1 MIYLDH
7 AASTPVDKRVVHA
20 MTTALETSYA
30 NPSAVH
36 EPGRVAQTRVA
47 EARAEVAGLIGAD
60 PDDIV
65 FTSGATEA
73 DNLALFGLLR
83 HAAGTQPHLVTSRIE
98 HPAVLDAARRL
109 EREGC
114 AVSYVTCEANGRVSA
129 AALEAALRP
138 ETRLVS
144 LMYVNNE
151 TGVVQDLARIAQ
163 VCRSRGIWVHTDA
176 AQALGHLPI
185 DVGALGVD
193 LMSLSAHKMG
203 GPTGVGAL
211 WVGPRVAPHLKPILA
226 GGGQERG
233 WRPGTLPLH
242 QVVGMGAACQLSR
255 HQLEA
260 DIRHCRR
267 LTDQLARR
275 LTSLA
280 GVARNGAD
288 ELRAAHIVNLAFAGV
303 DGEALHASLGELAVS
318 GGSACA
324 AEKGEPSY
332 VLRAIGLSDAAAE
345 ASVRFS
351 VGRDT
356 TEFDIENAAIVVERA
371 IARLRRL
378 SPE

>member
-1 MIYLDH
+1 
-7 AASTPVDKRVVHA
+7 
-20 MTTALETSYA
+20 
-30 NPSAVH
+30 
-36 EPGRVAQTRVA
+36 
-47 EARAEVAGLIGAD
+47 
-60 PDDIV
+60 
-65 FTSGATEA
+65 
-73 DNLALFGLLR
+73 
-83 HAAGTQPHLVTSRIE
+83 
-98 HPAVLDAARRL
+98 
-109 EREGC
+109 
-114 AVSYVTCEANGRVSA
+114 
-129 AALEAALRP
+129 
-138 ETRLVS
+138 
-144 LMYVNNE
+144 
-151 TGVVQDLARIAQ
+151 
-163 VCRSRGIWVHTDA
+163 
-176 AQALGHLPI
+176 
-185 DVGALGVD
+185 
-193 LMSLSAHKMG
+193 
-203 GPTGVGAL
+203 
-211 WVGPRVAPHLKPILA
+211 VGPRVAPHLKPILA

-242 QVVGMGAACQLSR
+242 QVVGMGAACRLSG

-280 GVARNGAD
+280 GVTRNGAD

-356 TEFDIENAAIVVERA
+356 TEVDIENAAIVVEKA
-371 IARLRRL
+371 ITRLRRL